1 MSYIPHYAISSLF
14 DLIFCRLLSLIN
26 WLPWMLVD
34 MIKCW
39 SPKWHFYLI
48 QLYHAFLFP
57 QAQILDIWAVFPDTS
72 LYGDEIMR
80 SPLCTPVWPSVWP
93 GTGLWA
99 AHTHC
104 ERQYVLGSDER
115 PCPQGRLDPNGGW
128 GPWKRTREWE
138 CTAQQVDGLEFLP
151 IRVSSRVGFHLVAS
165 SPGPSASPRWPSPSE
180 RKVSI
185 RMVGRWLFWKTWPL
199 PLCSRR
205 FGRSLS

>member
-1 MSYIPHYAISSLF
+1 MLEPQVTF
-14 DLIFCRLLSLIN
+14 LSDTTV
-26 WLPWMLVD
+26 P
-34 MIKCW
+34 CFSFPT
-39 SPKWHFYLI
+39 SPDSWHLGSFSGHQSVWGRNHALTT
-48 QLYHAFLFP
+48 LYTSVAF
-57 QAQILDIWAVFPDTS
+57 
-72 LYGDEIMR
+72 G
-80 SPLCTPVWPSVWP
+80 WP